1 MIDRR
6 PAADALPRTQHAVQF
21 TGPDRLVHNPAKV
34 VHVPGPTQL
43 LLRVEAVGI
52 CFSDTKL
59 LHAFTGHLRKA
70 AVTGGLTPAELAEIP
85 SYVPGDLP
93 TVPGHEVAAR
103 IVAIGSAVTRHA
115 VGERVLVQTDYRHL
129 PTPGSNAAFGYNFEG
144 GLQEYVLL
152 DERVIIEPGTGER
165 FLIPVDE
172 TPSGSAVALLEPWA
186 CVEASYACRERGTL
200 APGGRLLVVAD
211 PGCEVD
217 GLAALLA
224 AASPAAIVAA
234 CADEGQ
240 RAAVE
245 AAVEAAAASA
255 AAAGSGGRVR
265 PSFEVAD
272 GPDGPSTAPFD
283 DIVYFGA
290 DPARIEAL
298 QDRLATR
305 GVIDIVLGGAR
316 VGRPV
321 AVDVGRIHYD
331 LLRWVGTPGG
341 DASEGYR
348 LAPAD
353 GELRAGDRV
362 AVIGAAGPMG
372 FMHVIRTI
380 TSGLPG
386 ISLTAVDIDDARL
399 AQLGAIAGPAAAAR
413 GIPVTFANARTTSV
427 EPGFDHVGVM
437 VPAPAIVAQAVELAG
452 PGARVNIFAG
462 FAAGTRADLDLD
474 AVIGRHLYLFG
485 TSGSEIRDMKVVL
498 HKLERGD
505 LDTNLSVDAVTGMEG
520 VRDALA
526 AVEART
532 SGGKIVV
539 YPQLH
544 ELGMIRLSELAGRFP
559 TVAAA
564 LRDGRW
570 TRAAEE
576 ALLAAAGDAPARETA
591 G

>member
-1 MIDRR
+1 MPDLPEGQPSL
-6 PAADALPRTQHAVQF
+6 PATQHAVQF
-21 TGPDRLVHNPAKV
+21 TGPGRLVHNRSKA

-43 LLRVEAVGI
+43 VVRIEAVGL

-59 LHAFTGHLRKA
+59 LHAFSGHLRKA
-70 AVTGGLTPAELAEIP
+70 EVTAGLTPAELAEIP

-129 PTPGSNAAFGYNFEG
+129 PTPGSNAAFGYDFEG

-152 DERVIIEPGTGER
+152 DERMIIEPGTGER
-165 FLIPVDE
+165 FLILVGE
-172 TPSGSAVALLEPWA
+172 TASGSAIALLEPWA
-186 CVEASYACRERGTL
+186 CVEASYACPERGAL

-211 PGCEVD
+211 AGHEVD
-217 GLAALLA
+217 GLGPLLA
-224 AASPAAIVAA
+224 ASPPASVVIA
-234 CADEGQ
+234 CAEETQ

-245 AAVEAAAASA
+245 TAANPSGSAGPAALVAT
-255 AAAGSGGRVR
+255 
-265 PSFEVAD
+265 SFE
-272 GPDGPSTAPFD
+272 GLAPRSFD

-290 DPARIEAL
+290 DPDRIEAL

-305 GVIDIVLGGAR
+305 GVIDVVLGGVQ

-331 LLRWVGTPGG
+331 LLRWVGTTGS
-341 DASEGYR
+341 DAAEGYR

-353 GELRAGDRV
+353 GELRASDRV

-372 FMHVIRTI
+372 FMHVIRTA
-380 TSGLPG
+380 TCGLPG
-386 ISLTAVDIDDARL
+386 VSLTAVDIDDARL
-399 AQLGAIAGPAAAAR
+399 AQLAAIAGPVAAAR
-413 GIPVTFANARTTSV
+413 GIPATFLNARTAQI
-427 EPGFDHVGVM
+427 EPGFDYVGVM
-437 VPAPAIVAQAVELAG
+437 VPAPPIVAQAVELAG
-452 PGARVNIFAG
+452 PRARVNIFAG
-462 FAAGTRADLDLD
+462 FAAGTRASLDLD
-474 AVIGRHLYLFG
+474 AVIGRHIYLFG
-485 TSGSEIRDMKVVL
+485 TSGSEIADMKVVL
-498 HKLERGD
+498 RKLERGD

-544 ELGMIRLSELAGRFP
+544 EMGMIRLSELAERLP
-559 TVAAA
+559 AVAAA
-564 LRDGRW
+564 LHDGRW

-576 ALLAAAGDAPARETA
+576 ALLAAAGDDNGQEPTS
-591 G
+591 

>member
-1 MIDRR
+1 MIDPR
-6 PAADALPRTQHAVQF
+6 PAAGALPPTQHAVQF
-21 TGPDRLVHNPAKV
+21 TGPGRLVHNRAKA

-70 AVTGGLTPAELAEIP
+70 EVTAGLTPAELAEIP

-93 TVPGHEVAAR
+93 TVPGHEVAGR

-152 DERVIIEPGTGER
+152 DERMIIEPGTGER
-165 FLIPVDE
+165 FLIPVGE

-186 CVEASYACRERGTL
+186 CVEASYACRERNTL

-211 PGCEVD
+211 PGCVVD
-217 GLAALLA
+217 GLVPLLA
-224 AASPAAIVAA
+224 AASPGVVIAA

-245 AAVEAAAASA
+245 AAIGATVEAVPGAAGPARPA
-255 AAAGSGGRVR
+255 LEAAGSLDD
-265 PSFEVAD
+265 VA
-272 GPDGPSTAPFD
+272 PEPFD

-305 GVIDIVLGGAR
+305 GVIDVVLGGAPI
-316 VGRPV
+316 GRPV

-331 LLRWVGTPGG
+331 LLRWVGTPGS

-348 LAPAD
+348 LAAAD

-386 ISLTAVDIDDARL
+386 VSLTAVDIDDARL
-399 AQLGAIAGPAAAAR
+399 AQLGAIAGPLAAAR
-413 GIPVTFANARTTSV
+413 GIPATFANARTTRV
-427 EPGFDHVGVM
+427 EPGFDYVGVM
-437 VPAPAIVAQAVELAG
+437 VPAPAIVAQAVDLAG
-452 PGARVNIFAG
+452 PGARVNLFAG
-462 FAAGTRADLDLD
+462 FAAGTRAALDLD
-474 AVIGRHLYLFG
+474 TVIGRHLYLFG
-485 TSGSEIRDMKVVL
+485 TSGSEIPDMKVVL

-544 ELGMIRLSELAGRFP
+544 EMGMIRLSELAGRFP

-564 LRDGRW
+564 LHDGRW

-576 ALLAAAGDAPARETA
+576 ALLAAADDASLKETA
-591 G
+591 R

>member
-1 MIDRR
+1 MPDPSVNQ
-6 PAADALPRTQHAVQF
+6 PAVPPTQHAVQF
-21 TGPDRLVHNPAKV
+21 TGPGTLVHNRAKV
-34 VHVPGPTQL
+34 VHLPGPTQL

-70 AVTGGLTPAELAEIP
+70 EVTGGLTRAELAEIP

-103 IVAIGSAVTRHA
+103 IVAIGSRVTRHA

-152 DERVIIEPGTGER
+152 DERMIIEAGTNER
-165 FLIPVDE
+165 FLIHVDE

-186 CVEASYACRERGTL
+186 CVEASYACRERNTL
-200 APGGRLLVVAD
+200 APGGRLLVVAE
-211 PGCEVD
+211 PGHEVD
-217 GLAALLA
+217 GLIQLLSAAK
-224 AASPAAIVAA
+224 PGVIVAA
-234 CADEGQ
+234 CPDEAQ
-240 RAAVE
+240 RTAVGT
-245 AAVEAAAASA
+245 AVGSGVTGVGRAGAELLF
-255 AAAGSGGRVR
+255 AAGLDAL
-265 PSFEVAD
+265 PEQ
-272 GPDGPSTAPFD
+272 PFD

-290 DPARIEAL
+290 DPGRIEAL

-305 GVIDIVLGGAR
+305 GVIDIVLGGER
-316 VGRPV
+316 LRRPV
-321 AVDVGRIHYD
+321 MVDVGRIHYD
-331 LLRWVGTPGG
+331 LLRWVGTPGS

-372 FMHVIRTI
+372 FMHALRTV
-380 TSGLPG
+380 TSGVAG
-386 ISLTAVDIDDARL
+386 VSLTAVDIDDARL
-399 AQLGAIAGPAAAAR
+399 AQLGSVAGPAEASR
-413 GIPVTFANARTTSV
+413 GVPAVFVNARTTSI
-427 EPGFDHVGVM
+427 EPGFDYVGVM
-437 VPAPAIVAQAVELAG
+437 VPAPPIVAQAVELAG

-462 FAAGTRADLDLD
+462 FAAGTRAALDLD
-474 AVIGRHLYLFG
+474 AVIDRHLYLFG
-485 TSGSEIRDMKVVL
+485 TSGSEIPDMQVVL
-498 HKLERGD
+498 RKLERGD
-505 LDTNLSVDAVTGMEG
+505 LDTNLSVDAVCGMEG

-544 ELGMIRLSELAGRFP
+544 EMGMVRLSELADRFP

-564 LRDGRW
+564 LNDGRW

-576 ALLAAAGDAPARETA
+576 ALLAGAADATTKEAAG
-591 G
+591 

>member
-1 MIDRR
+1 MPDLTDRL
-6 PAADALPRTQHAVQF
+6 PAIPSTQHAIQF
-21 TGPDRLVHNPAKV
+21 TGPGQLVHNRAKA

-70 AVTGGLTPAELAEIP
+70 EVTAGLAPAELAAIP

-103 IVAIGSAVTRHA
+103 IVEIGSAVTRHA

-129 PTPGSNAAFGYNFEG
+129 LTPGSNAAFGYNFEG

-152 DERVIIEPGTGER
+152 DERMIIEPGTGER
-165 FLIPVDE
+165 FLIPVGED
-172 TPSGSAVALLEPWA
+172 PSGSAVALLEPWA

-211 PGCEVD
+211 AGHAID
-217 GLAALLA
+217 GLVPLLA
-224 AASPAAIVAA
+224 AASPASVVVA
-234 CADEGQ
+234 CAVDPQ

-245 AAVEAAAASA
+245 AAFEAVLGPAAPALRTA
-255 AAAGSGGRVR
+255 A
-265 PSFEVAD
+265 
-272 GPDGPSTAPFD
+272 GPDGLAQQSFD

-290 DPARIEAL
+290 DPARIELL
-298 QDRLATR
+298 QDLLATR
-305 GVIDIVLGGAR
+305 GVIDLVLGGER

-321 AVDVGRIHYD
+321 AIDVGRIHYD

-372 FMHVIRTI
+372 FMHVIRTV
-380 TSGLPG
+380 TCGLPG
-386 ISLTAVDIDDARL
+386 VSLTAVDIDDARL
-399 AQLGAIAGPAAAAR
+399 AQLGGIAGPVASTR
-413 GIPVTFANARTTSV
+413 GVPTVFLNARTAHI
-427 EPGFDHVGVM
+427 EPGFDYVGVM
-437 VPAPAIVAQAVELAG
+437 VPAPPIVAQAVELAA
-452 PGARVNIFAG
+452 PGARINIFAG
-462 FAAGTRADLDLD
+462 FAAGTRAPLDLD

-485 TSGSEIRDMKVVL
+485 TSGSGIPDMQVVL

-544 ELGMIRLSELAGRFP
+544 EMGMVRLSELPHRLP

-564 LRDGRW
+564 LHDGRW

-576 ALLAAAGDAPARETA
+576 ALLAAAGDAPGRQTA

>member
-1 MIDRR
+1 MPDLSDRMLAI
-6 PAADALPRTQHAVQF
+6 PATQHAIQF
-21 TGPDRLVHNPAKV
+21 TGPGQLVHNRAKA

-70 AVTGGLTPAELAEIP
+70 EVTAGLTPTELAGIP

-103 IVAIGSAVTRHA
+103 IVEIGSAVTRHA

-129 PTPGSNAAFGYNFEG
+129 LTPGSNAAFGYNFEG

-152 DERVIIEPGTGER
+152 DERMIIEPGTGER
-165 FLIPVDE
+165 FLIPVGED
-172 TPSGSAVALLEPWA
+172 PSGSAVALLEPWA

-211 PGCEVD
+211 AGHEVD
-217 GLAALLA
+217 GLVPLLA
-224 AASPAAIVAA
+224 AASPASVVVA
-234 CADEGQ
+234 CAEGPQ
-240 RAAVE
+240 RVAVE
-245 AAVEAAAASA
+245 GAFEAALGPAAPA
-255 AAAGSGGRVR
+255 LRAAAG
-265 PSFEVAD
+265 
-272 GPDGPSTAPFD
+272 PDGLAPQSFD

-290 DPARIEAL
+290 DPARIEHL
-298 QDRLATR
+298 QDLLATR
-305 GVIDIVLGGAR
+305 GVIDLVLGGVS

-321 AVDVGRIHYD
+321 AIDVGRIHYD

-348 LAPAD
+348 LAPAT

-372 FMHVIRTI
+372 FMHVIRTM

-399 AQLGAIAGPAAAAR
+399 AQLEAIAGPVATSR
-413 GIPVTFANARTTSV
+413 GVPAVFLNARTAQV
-427 EPGFDHVGVM
+427 EPGFDYVGVM
-437 VPAPAIVAQAVELAG
+437 VPAPPIVAQAVGLAG
-452 PGARVNIFAG
+452 PGARINVFAG
-462 FAAGTRADLDLD
+462 FAAGTRAPLDLD

-485 TSGSEIRDMKVVL
+485 TSGSGIPDMQAVL

-544 ELGMIRLSELAGRFP
+544 EMGMVRLSELPDRLP
-559 TVAAA
+559 TVGAA
-564 LRDGRW
+564 LHDGRW

-576 ALLAAAGDAPARETA
+576 ALLAAAGDAPGKQAA

>member
-1 MIDRR
+1 MPDH
-6 PAADALPRTQHAVQF
+6 PGWKPALPATQHAIQF
-21 TGPDRLVHNPAKV
+21 TGPDRLVHNRAKA

-59 LHAFTGHLRKA
+59 LHAFTRHLRKA
-70 AVTGGLTPAELAEIP
+70 EVTGGLTPAELAQIP

-93 TVPGHEVAAR
+93 TVPGHECAAR
-103 IVAIGSAVTRHA
+103 IVAVGSAVARHE

-152 DERVIIEPGTGER
+152 DERMIFEPGTGER
-165 FLIPVDE
+165 FLIPVGE
-172 TPSGSAVALLEPWA
+172 EPSGSAAALLEPWA
-186 CVEASYACRERGTL
+186 CVEASYACPERATL
-200 APGGRLLVVAD
+200 APGGRLLVVVD
-211 PGCEVD
+211 PGHLVD

-224 AASPAAIVAA
+224 TAPPASVVVN
-234 CADEGQ
+234 CAEEAQ
-240 RAAVE
+240 RAVIELALGPTGQ
-245 AAVEAAAASA
+245 APRS
-255 AAAGSGGRVR
+255 
-265 PSFEVAD
+265 VA
-272 GPDGPSTAPFD
+272 GPDGLAPQSFD

-290 DPARIEAL
+290 DPDRIEAL
-298 QDRLATR
+298 QDLLATR

-321 AVDVGRIHYD
+321 AIDVGRIHYD
-331 LLRWVGTPGG
+331 LLRWVGTPGS
-341 DASEGYR
+341 DAAEGYR
-348 LAPAD
+348 LVPAN

-372 FMHVIRTI
+372 FMHVIRTA
-380 TSGLPG
+380 TCGLPG
-386 ISLTAVDIDDARL
+386 VSLTAMDIDDARL
-399 AQLGAIAGPAAAAR
+399 EQLRDIAGPVAASR
-413 GIPVTFANARTTSV
+413 GIAATFVNARTTQV
-427 EPGFDHVGVM
+427 EPGFDYVGVM
-437 VPAPAIVAQAVELAG
+437 VPAPPIVAQAVELAAA
-452 PGARVNIFAG
+452 GARVNIFAG
-462 FAAGTRADLDLD
+462 FAAGTRAALDLDLI
-474 AVIGRHLYLFG
+474 IGRHLYLFG
-485 TSGSEIRDMKVVL
+485 TSGSEIPDMRVVL
-498 HKLERGD
+498 HKLEHGD
-505 LDTNLSVDAVTGMEG
+505 LDTNLSVDAVSGMEG

-544 ELGMIRLSELAGRFP
+544 EMGMIRLSELAARFP

-564 LRDGRW
+564 LHGGRW

-576 ALLAAAGDAPARETA
+576 ALLAAAGDADAANDEAAA
-591 G
+591 GPTR